1 MQRVM
6 HGAYFT
12 TCVASG
18 GRWGEGDGKPMEW
31 GKRVV
36 MWGDVGYLPNAMQH
50 PPLRGTYECSLDNRF
65 RMAIPAKVR
74 DGFVQGVTMSVWF
87 DGCVMLAPRHEW
99 QAIVDRL
106 FGEMDVMDAS
116 QRQLSRL
123 LHAQSYDQDALDGQ
137 GRVLV
142 PELIRGL
149 AEIDTKVTVVG
160 ARDYLE
166 LWNPAR
172 FKKFTEA
179 SNGEGVSTL
188 GNRIV
193 ERAH

>member
-1 MQRVM
+1 M
-6 HGAYFT
+6 
-12 TCVASG
+12 
-18 GRWGEGDGKPMEW
+18 
-31 GKRVV
+31 
-36 MWGDVGYLPNAMQH
+36 
-50 PPLRGTYECSLDNRF
+50 
-65 RMAIPAKVR
+65 
-74 DGFVQGVTMSVWF
+74 
-87 DGCVMLAPRHEW
+87 
-99 QAIVDRL
+99 
-106 FGEMDVMDAS
+106 
-116 QRQLSRL
+116 
-123 LHAQSYDQDALDGQ
+123 
-137 GRVLV
+137 